1 MSTSR
6 SLDRLTNGTST
17 TSINSPPKER
27 QTERETGSNSFTLRP
42 SSLSL
47 SLHSFPPSSP
57 LSPFRYIH
65 VSVPRWP
72 VLRSSL
78 SSHHPRF
85 YLPLPAILINTRNDA
100 AQRST
105 ATFRNVT
112 NGYTSGTRYLRK
124 ARAAALNH
132 RNRTV

>member
-1 MSTSR
+1 MSTGG

-27 QTERETGSNSFTLRP
+27 QTERETGSNVHSPSLFSLSPFFSTLFTT
-42 SSLSL
+42 LSL
-47 SLHSFPPSSP
+47 SIS
-57 LSPFRYIH
+57 I
-65 VSVPRWP
+65 SVPRWP
-72 VLRSSL
+72 VFRTSS
-78 SSHHPRF
+78 SFHHPRF